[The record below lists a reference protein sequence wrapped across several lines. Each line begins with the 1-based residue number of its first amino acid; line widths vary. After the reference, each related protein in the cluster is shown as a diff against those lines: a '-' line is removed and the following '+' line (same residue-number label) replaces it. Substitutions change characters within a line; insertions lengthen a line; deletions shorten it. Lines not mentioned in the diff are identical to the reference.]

1 MYIFFSQIILCFS
14 SSSTPSNGNS
24 LFNAV
29 SMYLVG
35 SLQLVDKLRV
45 LVCLELYLN
54 SKYYANHPVLTSIYD
69 KNKHV
74 FSNFKYIFLKCLSKS
89 PDLSNLDFKTL
100 IEMEAMCVDKVFP
113 YHICILA
120 LSSVIKH
127 KIMLHFPDFGSI
139 EDQTLFKSEIFPRIN
154 EGQFSSINIFFCNLS
169 GNIDNFLA
177 NHFVPLIRYSSEAGS
192 KRVASYSVN
201 PNSKQTKLD
210 SYNPS
215 LSKNIFHYFKVS
227 SCSSTSNLSTFPLP
241 STSTS
246 ASSVVTSS
254 SPLTATSSSLITLCS
269 SSTSVTSLVSSTSTT
284 ISPICFEVSPVI
296 STSSNFVSKTA
307 CKSFG
312 PTPLEFNT
320 LFSTKKFVIAFYFS
334 ISRKLTDKERYDCI
348 KKCFSPEILM
358 NLVVL

>member
-45 LVCLELYLN
+45 LV
-54 SKYYANHPVLTSIYD
+54 YD

-89 PDLSNLDFKTL
+89 PDLLNLDFKTL

-201 PNSKQTKLD
+201 PNSKL
-210 SYNPS
+210 
-215 LSKNIFHYFKVS
+215 
-227 SCSSTSNLSTFPLP
+227 
-241 STSTS
+241 
-246 ASSVVTSS
+246 
-254 SPLTATSSSLITLCS
+254 SLIVITLPF
-269 SSTSVTSLVSSTSTT
+269 LK
-284 ISPICFEVSPVI
+284 ISFI
-296 STSSNFVSKTA
+296 
-307 CKSFG
+307 
-312 PTPLEFNT
+312 
-320 LFSTKKFVIAFYFS
+320 
-334 ISRKLTDKERYDCI
+334 ISRFL
-348 KKCFSPEILM
+348 
-358 NLVVL
+358 LVPVLVT